1 MSTHWQSL
9 PYAFGGP
16 LLSGVLRESNADFQV
31 DEVLG
36 FDLEGRGEHCCV
48 HVRADGQNT
57 TWVARALAR
66 WAGIPGGH
74 VSFSGQKDRHAITT
88 QWFSLHMPGKP
99 DPSPST
105 FEGEGIEILD
115 MQRHSRKLKRGS
127 HHGNRF
133 SIRLRQLRVAAPGEV
148 ADGPAREHIEA
159 LLSRVAAEGVPNYF
173 GAQRFGRGESNLE
186 AARVAVR
193 EQRLPRDPDRRSWI
207 LSALRSELFN
217 LWLAARV
224 DAGRWRRPV
233 DGDLL
238 QIQGRRGCFVPESID
253 DTIQQRLDCGEL
265 VLAGLLPGEGNPMV
279 TGQALIDLQELW
291 HDHAGTLALLG
302 KQRMAIE
309 PRAACLIP
317 QEFRYEWENSDL
329 RLEFVLPRGSFAT
342 AVVRELMRDRT
353 EAADQDQPMADLC
366 QATCRHP
373 AGRTAGQ

>member
-1 MSTHWQSL
+1 MTTHWEAL
-9 PYAFGGP
+9 PTAFGGP
-16 LLSGVLRESNADFQV
+16 LLAGVLRESNADFSV

-36 FDLEGRGEHCCV
+36 FELEGKGEHCCV

-57 TWVARALAR
+57 MWVARALAR
-66 WAGIPGGH
+66 WAGIPAGH

-105 FEGEGIEILD
+105 FCEEGIEILA

-133 SIRLRQLRVAAPGEV
+133 SIRLRQLRAAATDAPPDAAVRQAIETV
-148 ADGPAREHIEA
+148 LARMAI
-159 LLSRVAAEGVPNYF
+159 EGVPNYF
-173 GAQRFGRGESNLE
+173 GAQRFGRGESNLA

-193 EQRLPRDPDRRSWI
+193 EQRLPRDPERRNWI

-224 DAGRWRRPV
+224 DIGHWRTPV
-233 DGDLL
+233 EGDLL
-238 QIQGRRGCFVPESID
+238 QLHGRRGCFVPESLD
-253 DTIQQRLDCGEL
+253 ETIQQRLDCGEL
-265 VLAGLLPGEGNPMV
+265 VVAGLLPGEGNLMV
-279 TGQALIDLQELW
+279 AGQALIALQELW
-291 HDHAGTLALLG
+291 QDHSGTLALLA
-302 KQRMAIE
+302 KQRMAVE

-317 QEFRYEWENSDL
+317 QEFRYGWENSEL

-342 AVVRELMRDRT
+342 AVVREIMRDRT
-353 EAADQDQPMADLC
+353 VAADQDQPMADLC

-373 AGRTAGQ
+373 VGRTAGQ